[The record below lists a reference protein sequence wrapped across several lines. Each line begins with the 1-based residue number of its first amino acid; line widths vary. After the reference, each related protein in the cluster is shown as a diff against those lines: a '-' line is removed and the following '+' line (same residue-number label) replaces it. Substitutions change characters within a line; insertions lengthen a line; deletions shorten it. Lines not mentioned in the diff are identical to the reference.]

1 MKKLTLLLFVLLL
14 LGASAAL
21 AEEECPIEL
30 RMELSQTRF
39 TEPAEVTV
47 DIAVTNVSGE
57 DMPGPM
63 ALYYPNGKMIEEFG
77 TPTLNAGETRTWQ
90 GTWDVTTEQLN
101 AGKVVFAVMYTYRAA
116 DGSLARKVQSWY
128 APVDWTEKPPQ
139 TAEIILMGNPSTGY
153 SWDWQGLSGNS
164 CVDIECESAP
174 VHDGSTLVGGPV
186 RFTYVVKGVQPGN
199 VEICFTYTRPWEH
212 DPTMAIYSLYYDIHV
227 DEELNVS
234 ILNTRFD
241 W

>member
-1 MKKLTLLLFVLLL
+1 MKKILALLMVALMILIP
-14 LGASAAL
+14 AAL

-30 RMELSQTRF
+30 SMELYQTRF

-63 ALYYPNGKMIEEFG
+63 ALYNPNGEMIAEFG
-77 TPTLNAGETRTWQ
+77 TPTLLAGESRTWH
-90 GTWDVTTEQLN
+90 GVWNVTGEQLD
-101 AGKVVFAVMYTYRAA
+101 AGKVVFAVMYTYQAA

-128 APVDWTEKPPQ
+128 VPVDWTEKAPQ
-139 TAEIILMGNPSTGY
+139 TAEIILKGNPSTGY
-153 SWDWQGLSGNS
+153 GWDWQGLSGDS
-164 CVDIECESAP
+164 CIKVSCETAEVNDDP
-174 VHDGSTLVGGPV
+174 ALVGEPV
-186 RFTYVVKGVQPGN
+186 KYIYVIEGAQPGYM
-199 VEICFTYTRPWEH
+199 EICFTYARPWEH
-212 DPTMAIYSLYYDIHV
+212 DPTMALYNLYYDIHV